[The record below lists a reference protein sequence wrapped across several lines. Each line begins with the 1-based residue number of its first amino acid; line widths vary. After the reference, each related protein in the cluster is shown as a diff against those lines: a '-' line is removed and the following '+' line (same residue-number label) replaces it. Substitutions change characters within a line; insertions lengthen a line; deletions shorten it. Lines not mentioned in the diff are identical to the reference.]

1 MLQMDQ
7 PEIIRERPF
16 GLYVVICLQ
25 VIIALS
31 LTAGLLLFQ
40 LAEMEV
46 PLLLRNE
53 VLIAA
58 YGWTVVIAFLTASLG
73 LLRLRRWG
81 WTLSMILV
89 GSTLAYNIWLYFQG
103 NAHYLD
109 MASQIIIIFYLNQ
122 RDVQAPFTRDDTAEE
137 TV

>member
-1 MLQMDQ
+1 MDQ
-7 PEIIRERPF
+7 PEIVRERPF
-16 GLYVVICLQ
+16 GLYVIICVQ

-31 LTAGLLLFQ
+31 LSAGLLLSQ

-46 PLLLRNE
+46 PFLLRNE
-53 VLIAA
+53 VLMAT
-58 YGWTVVIAFLTASLG
+58 YGWAVAIAFLTASLG
-73 LLRLRRWG
+73 LLRLKRWG

-89 GSTLAYNIWLYFQG
+89 GTTLAYNIWLYFQG
-103 NAHYLD
+103 NTHYLD

-122 RDVQAPFTRDDTAEE
+122 RDVQAPFIRDNTAEE

>member
-1 MLQMDQ
+1 MDQ
-7 PEIIRERPF
+7 GEVVRERPF

-46 PLLLRNE
+46 PFLLRNE
-53 VLIAA
+53 VLFAA
-58 YGWTVVIAFLTASLG
+58 YGWAVVIAFLTASLG
-73 LLRLRRWG
+73 LFRLQRWG

-89 GSTLAYNIWLYFQG
+89 GITLAYNIWLYFHG
-103 NAHYLD
+103 EPHYLD
-109 MASQIIIIFYLNQ
+109 MVSYIIIIFYLNQ
-122 RDVQAPFTRDDTAEE
+122 RDVQAPFLRDDTTEE
-137 TV
+137 TI